1 MKLNHVNLSVQDVP
15 AARSFFEQYM
25 KFESADSKPNDSLAV
40 LNGTDG
46 FVLVL
51 MNESMNKQGNTSY
64 PDAFHVGFFLGNE
77 AEVITLYDELQK
89 GGITVGEAPQRI
101 RKTFGFYFYLQNVLI
116 EIAA

>member
-15 AARSFFEQYM
+15 SARSFFEQYM
-25 KFESADSKPNDSLAV
+25 QFTAVDSKPNDTLSV

-51 MNESMNKQGNTSY
+51 MNESLNRQGNTTY
-64 PDAFHVGFFLGNE
+64 PDAFHVGFLLGE
-77 AEVITLYDELQK
+77 EGKVLSLYEELQK
-89 GGITVGEAPQRI
+89 GGIAVEKEPQRM

>member
-15 AARSFFEQYM
+15 SARTFFEQYL
-25 KFESADSKPNDSLAV
+25 KFTPADSKPNDSLAV

-51 MNESMNKQGNTSY
+51 MNESLNRQGNTSY
-64 PDAFHVGFFLGNE
+64 PDAFHVGFYLGNE
-77 AEVITLYDELQK
+77 AEVISLFEELQK
-89 GGITVGEAPQRI
+89 GGITLEQAPQRI